1 MTTGHRPTVEVVGLG
16 PAGADLLSAGSLAVV
31 AAHAPSL
38 RWTRTDRH
46 PAASA
51 LGEHHS
57 FDEVYEAAERIED
70 VYTEIVTR
78 LRALAL
84 EHGSVCYVVPG
95 SPLVAERT
103 VELLRSCED
112 LEVRIH
118 PAMSF
123 LDVAW
128 ARLGVDP
135 CAVGVRLVDGHRFA
149 VEAAGER
156 GPLLVAQCDHPDV
169 LSAVKLAVEDPGDA
183 TVTVLQRLG
192 LPDEVVREVP
202 WADLDREVEADHL
215 TSLWIPHLHAPV
227 AMELVRFAELVRVL
241 RERCPWD
248 SVQTHESLRPY
259 AIEEAYEV
267 VDAIDH
273 LDAGRHADDAAGTGV
288 DELEEELGDLL
299 FQVVIHATIAAE
311 EGWFT
316 LADVARVVHDKLVRR
331 HPHVFAGLEVDGADT
346 VVRNWDEIKAAEK
359 GRSGPFDGIPASFPA
374 RLYAEKVV
382 RRAAKAGLAVDLATE
397 LAELDRVEDV
407 LRRAAEQIV
416 ASSGEPRA

>member
-1 MTTGHRPTVEVVGLG
+1 MTAGHRPTVEVVGLG
-16 PAGADLLSAGSLAVV
+16 PAGADLLSAGSMAVV
-31 AAHAPSL
+31 AAHAPSQ

-46 PAASA
+46 PAAAA

-57 FDEVYEAAERIED
+57 FDEVYEAAQRIED
-70 VYTEIVTR
+70 VYDEIVER
-78 LRALAL
+78 LRALAR

-103 VELLRSCED
+103 VELLRSCDD

-135 CAVGVRLVDGHRFA
+135 CASGVRLVDGHRFA

-169 LSAVKLAVEDPGDA
+169 LSAVKLAVEDPGDG

-192 LPDEVVREVP
+192 LPDEVVREVA
-202 WADLDREVEADHL
+202 WADLDREVEPDHL
-215 TSLWIPHLHAPV
+215 TSLWIPHLAAPV
-227 AMELVRFAELVRVL
+227 AMELARFAELVRVL

-267 VDAIDH
+267 VDAIDQ
-273 LDAGRHADDAAGTGV
+273 LDAEAGDGV

-346 VVRNWDEIKAAEK
+346 VVANWDQIKAAEK

-374 RLYAEKVV
+374 RLFAEKVL
-382 RRAAKAGLAVDLATE
+382 RRAAKAGLAVDLAAE
-397 LAELDRVEDV
+397 LAALDRAEAL

-416 ASSGEPRA
+416 ASSGGPTA

>member
-1 MTTGHRPTVEVVGLG
+1 MTARHRPTVEVVGLG
-16 PAGADLLSAGSLAVV
+16 PAAADLLSAGSLSVV
-31 AAHAPSL
+31 AAHPPSL

-46 PAASA
+46 PAVAA

-57 FDEVYEAAERIED
+57 FDAVYEAAERIED
-70 VYTEIVTR
+70 VYDEIVAR
-78 LRALAL
+78 LRALAQAN
-84 EHGSVCYVVPG
+84 GSVCYVVPG

-103 VELLRSCED
+103 VELLRSCDD

-118 PAMSF
+118 PSMSF

-149 VEAAGER
+149 IEAAGER

-169 LSAVKLAVEDPGDA
+169 LSAVKLAVDDPGDA

-192 LPDEVVREVP
+192 LPDEVVRDVA
-202 WADLDREVEADHL
+202 WADLDREVEPDHL
-215 TSLWIPHLHAPV
+215 TSLWIPHLAAPV

-248 SVQTHESLRPY
+248 SVQTHDSLRPY
-259 AIEEAYEV
+259 VVEEAYEV
-267 VDAIDH
+267 VDAIEQ
-273 LDAGRHADDAAGTGV
+273 LDADAGI

-374 RLYAEKVV
+374 RLYAEKVL
-382 RRAAKAGLAVDLATE
+382 RRAAKAGLDVDLA
-397 LAELDRVEDV
+397 AELDALDRAENA
-407 LRRAAEQIV
+407 LRRAAEQV
-416 ASSGEPRA
+416 VTSSGDVPT